1 MASKFGLAGGL
12 PERRVRP
19 IWDAID
25 SRQFKN
31 ALKAVTTLLA
41 KYPNAPYALA
51 LKALILERMGK
62 PDEALSVCLSAKELL
77 YTNDS
82 ILMDDLTLS
91 TLQIVFQRLDHM
103 DLATGCY
110 EYACGKFPNHLDL
123 MMGLFNCYVREYSFV
138 KQQQTAIKM
147 YKLAGEERFLLWAVC
162 SIQLQV
168 LCGGGGEKLLLLA
181 EGLLKKHITS
191 HSLHEPEAIMVY
203 ISILEHQAKYE
214 DALEVLTGK
223 LGSLL
228 TVEVDRLRIQ
238 GRLLARAGDFAD
250 AANIFQRILELR
262 PDDWECFLHYLSCLL
277 EDDSNWCT
285 EASID
290 PIHLPKKVLCKISP
304 LAEELFNS
312 RISNASAVIQR
323 LQEDDNNK
331 FLRGPFLANLEIERR
346 KHMHGKGND
355 ENLLRGLTD
364 YYVRFGHLACFTS
377 DVEMFLEVL
386 TPDKRTE
393 LLEKLKKTT
402 PATSIITT
410 KALGQS
416 ITLLKL
422 QDLSGNMFHQPVSEL
437 ERCAVQM
444 AEMYCKNLPLS
455 KDLDPQE
462 SMHGEELLSLICNVL
477 VQLFWRSQNF
487 GYIIE
492 AILVLE
498 WGLTIRRYVWQYKIL
513 LLHLY
518 SYLGA
523 LSSAYEWYKLLDV
536 KNILMETV
544 SHHILPHMLVSP
556 LWEDLSNLV
565 NDYLKFMD
573 DHFRESADLTFL
585 AYRHRSYS
593 KVIEFVQFKERLQH
607 SNQYLVARVEESI
620 LQLKQHAHNIEEE
633 EAVLESLKYGIQ
645 FVELSNKITSKPLTF
660 NEDLQSRP
668 WWTPTSDK
676 NYLLDPFE
684 EISYFP
690 SENLNKNL
698 EAGVRRNV
706 EKRSL
711 LPRMLY
717 LSIQSVST
725 STKENFEINGSL
737 SDPKISSELKC
748 LLESY
753 AKMLGSTFEN
763 AVELVTGVSNGLSSY
778 KDFGSN
784 LAEWLNF
791 AVFLNAWNLSSGELG
806 EEKAD
811 GCQFHAWRIVNSL
824 LENYIL
830 EQVGSLEFT
839 IFTPYTDIRTLL
851 QLVSEPLAWHS
862 LILQACVRSSL
873 PSGKR
878 KKKTSSAELTSSPLF
893 LAIRDSTQSLC
904 SILEVL
910 MNWLSVFVNQSDE
923 GKLEAILLSIQ
934 KSGNNNKGPG
944 QVFHALETLTSPMD
958 NTELGHRISE
968 ALKSWNTVDV
978 ARKLVTG
985 KDVVLN
991 EFIKICESKLKSIQK
1006 LKQQISQV

>member
-51 LKALILERMGK
+51 LKALVLERMGK
-62 PDEALSVCLSAKELL
+62 PEEALSVCLSAKELL

-103 DLATGCY
+103 DLATSCY

-147 YKLAGEERFLLWAVC
+147 YKHGGEERFLLWAVC

-168 LCGGGGEKLLLLA
+168 LCSDGGEKLLLLA
-181 EGLLKKHITS
+181 EGLLKKHIAS

-203 ISILEHQAKYE
+203 ISILEQQAKYG

-250 AANIFQRILELR
+250 AANIFQKILELR
-262 PDDWECFLHYLSCLL
+262 PDDWECFLHYLGCLL
-277 EDDSNWCT
+277 EDDSNWCA
-285 EASID
+285 EQSVD
-290 PIHLPKKVLCKISP
+290 PIHPPKKVLCKISP
-304 LAEELFNS
+304 LGDELFDS
-312 RISNASAVIQR
+312 RISNASAFIQR
-323 LQEDDNNK
+323 LQEDSNNK
-331 FLRGPFLANLEIERR
+331 LLRGPFLANLEIERR
-346 KHMHGKGND
+346 KHMHGKGDD
-355 ENLLRGLTD
+355 EKLLGALAD
-364 YYVRFGHLACFTS
+364 YYVRFGHLACFPS
-377 DVEMFLEVL
+377 DVGMFLEVL
-386 TPDKRTE
+386 APDKKTE
-393 LLEKLKKTT
+393 LLENLKKIT
-402 PATSIITT
+402 PSTSIITT

-416 ITLLKL
+416 MTLFKL
-422 QDLSGNMFHQPVSEL
+422 QVLSGNMFHLSVSEL
-437 ERCAVQM
+437 ERCVVQM
-444 AEMYCKNLPLS
+444 AEIYCKNLPLS

-462 SMHGEELLSLICNVL
+462 SMHGEELLSLISNLL
-477 VQLFWRSQNF
+477 VELFWRTKNF

-498 WGLTIRRYVWQYKIL
+498 WGLTIRRHVWQYKIL

-536 KNILMETV
+536 KNILAETV
-544 SHHILPHMLVSP
+544 SHHILPQMLVSP
-556 LWEDLSNLV
+556 LWVDLSNLLK
-565 NDYLKFMD
+565 DYLKFMD
-573 DHFRESADLTFL
+573 DHFREFAELAFL
-585 AYRHRSYS
+585 AYRHRNYS

-607 SNQYLVARVEESI
+607 SSQYLVAKVEEAV
-620 LQLKQHAHNIEEE
+620 LQLKQHAHSIEEE
-633 EAVLESLKYGIQ
+633 EATLENLKFGIHL
-645 FVELSNKITSKPLTF
+645 VELSNEIPSKPLTF
-660 NEDLQSRP
+660 NEDFQSRP
-668 WWTPTSDK
+668 WWTPTSEK
-676 NYLLDPFE
+676 NYLLGPYEGIF
-684 EISYFP
+684 YCP
-690 SENLNKNL
+690 KENLNQNL
-698 EAGVRRNV
+698 EVGVRRNV
-706 EKRSL
+706 ERRSL

-717 LSIQSVST
+717 LSIQSIST
-725 STKENFEINGSL
+725 SIKENFEINGSL
-737 SDPKISSELKC
+737 SDPKISTELKL

-753 AKMLGSTFEN
+753 AKMLGSTFED
-763 AVELVTGVSNGLSSY
+763 AVELVMAVSNGLSSY
-778 KDFGSN
+778 KDFGHN
-784 LAEWLNF
+784 LVEWFNF
-791 AVFLNAWNLSSGELG
+791 AVFLNAWNLCSNELR
-806 EEKAD
+806 AD
-811 GCQFHAWRIVNSL
+811 GCQSCSWHTVDSL
-824 LENYIL
+824 LEKYIS
-830 EQVGSLEFT
+830 EGVGSLESI
-839 IFTPYTDIRTLL
+839 IFNPYDDMCTLV
-851 QLVSEPLAWHS
+851 QVVSEPLAWHG

-878 KKKTSSAELTSSPLF
+878 KKKTGSAAELSSSPLF
-893 LAIRDSTQSLC
+893 LAVRDSTQSFC

-910 MNWLSVFVNQSDE
+910 LKWLEGLVNQLEE
-923 GKLEAILLSIQ
+923 GKLEAILSSIRNN
-934 KSGNNNKGPG
+934 GNNDGPG
-944 QVFHALETLTSPMD
+944 QVFHTLETLTSSM
-958 NTELGHRISE
+958 NSMELGHRITE

-985 KDVVLN
+985 KHVVLN
-991 EFIKICESKLKSIQK
+991 EFIKICESKYMSLQK

>member
-1 MASKFGLAGGL
+1 
-12 PERRVRP
+12 
-19 IWDAID
+19 
-25 SRQFKN
+25 
-31 ALKAVTTLLA
+31 
-41 KYPNAPYALA
+41 
-51 LKALILERMGK
+51 MGK
-62 PDEALSVCLSAKELL
+62 PDEALSVCLNAKELL
-77 YTNDS
+77 YNNDS

-103 DLATGCY
+103 DLATSCY

-168 LCGGGGEKLLLLA
+168 LCGDGGEKLLLLA
-181 EGLLKKHITS
+181 EGLLKKHIAS

-203 ISILEHQAKYE
+203 ISILEQQAKYG
-214 DALEVLTGK
+214 DALEILTGK

-262 PDDWECFLHYLSCLL
+262 PDDWECFLHYLGCLL
-277 EDDSNWCT
+277 EDDSNWCN
-285 EASID
+285 ESSID
-290 PIHLPKKVLCKISP
+290 PIHPPKRVLCKISP
-304 LAEELFNS
+304 LADELFDS
-312 RISNASAVIQR
+312 RISNASAVVQS
-323 LQEDDNNK
+323 LQEDSNNK

-355 ENLLRGLTD
+355 EELLGALTN
-364 YYVRFGHLACFTS
+364 YYVRFGHLGCFTS

-402 PATSIITT
+402 PFASIAT
-410 KALGQS
+410 KALGQT

-422 QDLSGNMFHQPVSEL
+422 QDLIGNVYQLPVFEL
-437 ERCAVQM
+437 ETCAVQM
-444 AEMYCKNLPLS
+444 ADMYCKNLSLS

-477 VQLFWRSQNF
+477 VQLFWRTQNF

-523 LSSAYEWYKLLDV
+523 LSTAYEWYKLLDI

-544 SHHILPHMLVSP
+544 LHHILPQMLVSP
-556 LWEDLSNLV
+556 LWGDLNNLLK
-565 NDYLKFMD
+565 DYLKFMD

-585 AYRHRSYS
+585 AYRHRNYS

-620 LQLKQHAHNIEEE
+620 LRLKQHAHSIEEE
-633 EAVLESLKYGIQ
+633 EAVLESLKYGIH
-645 FVELSNKITSKPLTF
+645 FVELSDEIASKTPTF

-668 WWTPTSDK
+668 WWTPTSEK
-676 NYLLDPFE
+676 NHLLGPFE
-684 EISYFP
+684 GISCYP
-690 SENLNKNL
+690 RENLNQSL

-706 EKRSL
+706 ERRSL

-717 LSIQSVST
+717 LSIQSVSI
-725 STKENFEINGSL
+725 SIKENFEINGSV
-737 SDPKISSELKC
+737 SDPKISTELKF

-753 AKMLGSTFEN
+753 AKMLGSTFED
-763 AVELVTGVSNGLSSY
+763 AVELVMGVSNGRNSY
-778 KDFGSN
+778 KDFGPS
-784 LAEWLNF
+784 LVEWFNF
-791 AVFLNAWNLSSGELG
+791 AVFLNAWNLSSGELV
-806 EEKAD
+806 EKNAD
-811 GCQFHAWRIVNSL
+811 GCQSRTWHIIDTL
-824 LENYIL
+824 LEKYIL
-830 EQVGSLEFT
+830 EGVKSLET
-839 IFTPYTDIRTLL
+839 SIFTPYVDIWTLV
-851 QLVSEPLAWHS
+851 QVVSEPLAWHG
-862 LILQACVRSSL
+862 LVLQACVRSSL

-878 KKKTSSAELTSSPLF
+878 KKKAGSVELSSSPLF
-893 LAIRDSTQSLC
+893 LRVRDSTHSLC

-910 MNWLSVFVNQSDE
+910 LKWLSGLINQSEE
-923 GKLEAILLSIQ
+923 GKLEAIISSIRR
-934 KSGNNNKGPG
+934 SENNDGPG
-944 QVFHALETLTSPMD
+944 QVFRTLETLTSSMN
-958 NTELGHRISE
+958 NTELGDRITE
-968 ALKSWNTVDV
+968 ALKSWNTVDA
-978 ARKLVTG
+978 ARKIVTG
-985 KDVVLN
+985 KHVVLN
-991 EFIKICESKLKSIQK
+991 EFTKFCEAKFKTFQK